1 MGPDERAAEELTR
14 YRLGPREATFRAR
27 AAALVTAFGQLA
39 PILLA
44 VVLVERLGW
53 APGGPFWAVVLVLI
67 ALVVV
72 RAGVGYG
79 RLRRKLAALIVTA
92 SADDI
97 HVETTSDG
105 YSIARANVAR
115 IVEVD
120 GRLGGL
126 RVESLPDARSGVVY
140 EANVPRGGTGYEDVR
155 RLLEE
160 WAPIRRRSRRGPAVR
175 LAIGAVVVA
184 AIFFVPFLLEDFVAR
199 SKVVAAALVA
209 GMWLVTRMV
218 LRRR

>member
-1 MGPDERAAEELTR
+1 
-14 YRLGPREATFRAR
+14 
-27 AAALVTAFGQLA
+27 VTAFGQLA

-53 APGGPFWAVVLVLI
+53 APGGPFWAVVVVLV

-79 RLRRKLAALIVTA
+79 RLRRKLAALVVTA

-97 HVETTSDG
+97 QVETTSDG
-105 YSIARANVAR
+105 YSIARGNVAR
-115 IVEVD
+115 VVEID
-120 GRLGGL
+120 GSLGGL
-126 RVESLPDARSGVVY
+126 RVESVPDARSGVVY
-140 EANVPRGGTGYEDVR
+140 EANVPRGGAGYEDVR
-155 RLLEE
+155 RLLEA
-160 WAPIRRRSRRGPAVR
+160 WGPIKRRGRRGPAVR
-175 LAIGAVVVA
+175 LAMGAVVVA

-199 SKVVAAALVA
+199 SKVAAAALVA